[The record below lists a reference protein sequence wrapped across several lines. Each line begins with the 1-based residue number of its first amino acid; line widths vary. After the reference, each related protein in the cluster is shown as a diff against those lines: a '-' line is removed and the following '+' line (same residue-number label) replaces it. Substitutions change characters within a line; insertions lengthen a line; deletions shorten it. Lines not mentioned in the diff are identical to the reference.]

1 MATSKTM
8 KENGFQKTERLT
20 LRSDI
25 ERLFESGARSLSV
38 YPVRAIFRQSDK
50 EDSTPIKILISVSKR
65 RFHHAVDRN
74 RAKRQIREAYRLNK
88 SILTEAVKITGKP
101 LHIAFVWT
109 AGTPQKSYDVS
120 HSIVRLLR
128 LICER
133 L

>member
-1 MATSKTM
+1 M
-8 KENGFQKTERLT
+8 NGNSFQKTERLT

-38 YPVRAIFRQSDK
+38 YPVRAIFRRSDK
-50 EDSTPIKILISVSKR
+50 EDSTPVKILVSVSKR
-65 RFHHAVDRN
+65 RFHHAADRN

-88 SILTEAVKITGKP
+88 SILTEAVKNTGKP
-101 LHIAFVWT
+101 LHIAFMWT
-109 AGTPQKSYDVS
+109 AGKPQKSQDVS
-120 HSIVRLLR
+120 RSIIRLLQ